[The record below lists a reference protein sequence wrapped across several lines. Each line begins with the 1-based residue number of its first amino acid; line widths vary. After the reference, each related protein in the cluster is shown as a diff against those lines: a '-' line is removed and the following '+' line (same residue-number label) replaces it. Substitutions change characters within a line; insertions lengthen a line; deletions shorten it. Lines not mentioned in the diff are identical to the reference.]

1 MKIEVIRGI
10 FTVCLLKGGTA
21 VNMNQPFTFLS
32 RTDEELSLVCLT
44 EAVPKNTVRR
54 EDGWRM
60 LRIAGVLDFALVG
73 VLSRISALMA
83 SASIPI
89 FAISTYKTD
98 YILVKD
104 ADLDRTI
111 RMLTEHW
118 YDVRML

>member
-1 MKIEVIRGI
+1 MKIEAIRGE
-10 FTVCLLKGGTA
+10 FTVCQLKAGTA

-44 EAVPKNTVRR
+44 EAVPQNTVRR

-60 LRIAGVLDFALVG
+60 LRIAGTLDFALVG
-73 VLSRISALMA
+73 ILSRIGALLA
-83 SASIPI
+83 SAGIPI
-89 FAISTYKTD
+89 FAISTYNTD

-111 RMLTEHW
+111 RVLSEHW